1 MQHITTH
8 FRILG
13 VALVV
18 SGALACSHGMSVGLV
33 YTERRPPPDRVE
45 VMAAAPGADYVWI
58 RGHWAWDRNDFGWVS
73 GRWELVQRGYHS
85 WVPGHWV
92 ERRHRWQWV
101 EGHWAR

>member
-1 MQHITTH
+1 MQRLTTH

-13 VALVV
+13 VSLVL
-18 SGALACSHGMSVGLV
+18 GAALACSGGMTLGVV

-45 VMAAAPGADYVWI
+45 VMAVSPGGDYVYI
-58 RGHWAWDRNDFGWVS
+58 KGHWAWNSNDFGWVS
-73 GRWELVQRGYHS
+73 GRWERVQRGYRS